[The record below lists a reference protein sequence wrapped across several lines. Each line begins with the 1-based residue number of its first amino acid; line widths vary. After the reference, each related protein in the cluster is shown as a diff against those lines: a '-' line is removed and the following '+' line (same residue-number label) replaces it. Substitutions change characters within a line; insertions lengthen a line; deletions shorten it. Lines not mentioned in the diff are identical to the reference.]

1 MPDQISTLLGTTNV
15 ALNTSSGTA
24 VTAPTDMGWASK
36 SIVISVQDSDTFVG
50 WRRGLSSGATATALQ
65 LEGQQN
71 MEFKANPGQT
81 IFYAKA
87 LSGTPTLEVE
97 FYG

>member
-1 MPDQISTLLGTTNV
+1 MSDEISRLLGTTNV
-15 ALNTSSGTA
+15 KLNTSAGTA
-24 VTAPTDMGWASK
+24 VTAPADMNWASK
-36 SIVISVQDSDTFVG
+36 TIVMAAQASETFVG
-50 WRRGLSSGATATALQ
+50 WRRGLSSDATATALQ
-65 LEGQQN
+65 LAGQQT

-87 LSGTPTLEVE
+87 LTGTPTLEVE

>member
-1 MPDQISTLLGTTNV
+1 MSDQISRLLGTTNV
-15 ALNTSSGTA
+15 ELNTTAGTA
-24 VTAPTDMGWASK
+24 VTAPSDMAWASK
-36 SIVISVQDSDTFVG
+36 SIAMAAQASDTFVG
-50 WRRGLSSGATATALQ
+50 WRRGLSAGATATSLQ
-65 LEGQQN
+65 LAGQQS

-87 LSGTPTLEVE
+87 LTGTPTLEVE